1 MLTDN
6 LLRIRDVSAMGQMM
20 HEFFLPMPEAE
31 ISVRQ
36 LIEVRV
42 RAEVHDYMQ
51 GRKHSGYDL
60 FDVDEVEK
68 ILNRHGVGQPPQL
81 DVEKQVSRALSGFK
95 ANRFFVIV
103 NDRQVTSLDQTV
115 AISDASEVSFMQLL
129 PLVGG

>member
-81 DVEKQVSRALSGFK
+81 NVEKQVSRALSGFK

>member
-81 DVEKQVSRALSGFK
+81 NVEKQVSRALSGFK

-115 AISDASEVSFMQLL
+115 AISDASEVSFMQLV